1 MGEVRL
7 SRLAQSDLAEIW
19 LLIAS
24 DKGPATADH
33 WIDRI
38 EARCGQLAQ
47 FPESGPARPD
57 IADGAR
63 MLVISRWLVLYEM
76 MAACASCASSM
87 PRGLLGSWICPA
99 NRRIADR
106 HSG

>member
-7 SRLAQSDLAEIW
+7 SRLAQDDLAEIW
-19 LLIAS
+19 FLIAS

-38 EARCGQLAQ
+38 EVRCCQLAQ

-57 IADGAR
+57 IADAAR
-63 MLVISRWLVLYEM
+63 MLVISRWLLLYEITPGGVRIM
-76 MAACASCASSM
+76 RVIDAA
-87 PRGLLGSWICPA
+87 RDLGEL
-99 NRRIADR
+99 DL
-106 HSG
+106 SGE

>member
-1 MGEVRL
+1 LGKVRL

-19 LLIAS
+19 FLIAS
-24 DKGPATADH
+24 DNGPGTADH

-47 FPESGPARPD
+47 FPESGPTRPD

-63 MLVISRWLVLYEM
+63 MLVISRWLALYEIIPGGVRIM
-76 MAACASCASSM
+76 RVIDAARS
-87 PRGLLGSWICPA
+87 LGEL
-99 NRRIADR
+99 DL
-106 HSG
+106 SGE

>member
-1 MGEVRL
+1 MGKVRL

-19 LLIAS
+19 FLIAS

-57 IADGAR
+57 VADGAR
-63 MLVISRWLVLYEM
+63 MLVISRWLALYEIIPGGVRIM
-76 MAACASCASSM
+76 RVIDAARS
-87 PRGLLGSWICPA
+87 LGEL
-99 NRRIADR
+99 DL
-106 HSG
+106 SGE